1 VKQIIKKNL
10 KLGGH
15 NMPKR
20 SKEQIDID
28 EKKILDELRN
38 NGKKSINEIA
48 ESLGFSRQKVWR
60 VIKNLEKNKTVWGY
74 TTIIDFEKQGLK
86 SYTLLV
92 KRTMT
97 PLNDKIGEL
106 IISGEL
112 SNIGPKMG
120 VCIVDSK
127 YVHGEYDWII
137 SFTAEDIKQAKKMQ
151 EAINTMYHK
160 YIDRVTLLED
170 LFVTRD
176 HGILNPNFKDIKKFI

>member
-1 VKQIIKKNL
+1 
-10 KLGGH
+10 
-15 NMPKR
+15 MPKR

-28 EKKILDELRN
+28 EKKILDELRA

-60 VIKNLEKNKTVWGY
+60 VIKNLEKNKTIWGY

-86 SYTLLV
+86 SYTLLI

-97 PLNDKIGEL
+97 PLDDKIGDL
-106 IISGEL
+106 LTSGEL
-112 SNIGPKMG
+112 SKIGPKIG
-120 VCIVDSK
+120 VGIIDSK

-151 EAINTMYHK
+151 ETINTLYNK
-160 YIDRVTLLED
+160 YINRVTLLED
-170 LFVTRD
+170 LFITRD
-176 HGILNPNFKDIKKFI
+176 HGILNPNFKSLKNFI